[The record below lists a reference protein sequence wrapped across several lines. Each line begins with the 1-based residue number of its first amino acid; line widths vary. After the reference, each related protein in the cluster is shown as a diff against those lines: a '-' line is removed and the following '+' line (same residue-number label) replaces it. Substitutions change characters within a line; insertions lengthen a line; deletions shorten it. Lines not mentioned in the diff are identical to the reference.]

1 MISLTR
7 QRTATVIPTDFTGD
21 TRKLWEKELLEN
33 ERKIKKGEL
42 DRHKFLQ
49 SRWKKVKD
57 QLKLEAYDKCAYC
70 EAPNSMVAYGDVEH
84 YRPKSVY
91 WWLAYNYDNY
101 LVSCQL
107 CNQSYKSDNFPVKNA
122 RIKAPTITKTTKDDY
137 ILSIA
142 GKCTPDPL
150 DNSGMLLSEFIT
162 AHNTERPYLLN
173 PYFDEP
179 ADYYA
184 WRADDILREVEL
196 VPLPNTTEFVQSAI
210 DYYGLNRKELRDLRY
225 RIYYLYTGYKLVL
238 TDTGISDITR
248 RETKQRIEYMKGNKA
263 PFAGMIR
270 YFENLL

>member
-150 DNSGMLLSEFIT
+150 DNSGMLL
-162 AHNTERPYLLN
+162 
-173 PYFDEP
+173 
-179 ADYYA
+179 
-184 WRADDILREVEL
+184 
-196 VPLPNTTEFVQSAI
+196 
-210 DYYGLNRKELRDLRY
+210 
-225 RIYYLYTGYKLVL
+225 
-238 TDTGISDITR
+238 
-248 RETKQRIEYMKGNKA
+248 
-263 PFAGMIR
+263 
-270 YFENLL
+270 